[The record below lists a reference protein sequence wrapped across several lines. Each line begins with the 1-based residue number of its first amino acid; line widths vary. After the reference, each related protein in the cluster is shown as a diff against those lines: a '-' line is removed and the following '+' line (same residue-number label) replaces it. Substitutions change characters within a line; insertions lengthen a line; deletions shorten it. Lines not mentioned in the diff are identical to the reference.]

1 MAFTYLAPIKVTALT
16 VGTQV
21 VAAVV
26 ADGHSYVYP
35 TPAVGSGLQYPTV
48 RAIFSAPLPPG
59 DSTPG
64 DALATVQ
71 LNNANAFALPND
83 FTINGNTDWV
93 LTATGTA

>member
-1 MAFTYLAPIKVTALT
+1 MAFTYLAPIKVTSLT

-35 TPAVGSGLQYPTV
+35 TPAAASGLQYPTV
-48 RAIFSAPLPPG
+48 RALFAAPLPPG
-59 DSTPG
+59 DATAG
-64 DALATVQ
+64 DALTTVQ
-71 LNNANAFALPND
+71 LSGNAFTLPQD